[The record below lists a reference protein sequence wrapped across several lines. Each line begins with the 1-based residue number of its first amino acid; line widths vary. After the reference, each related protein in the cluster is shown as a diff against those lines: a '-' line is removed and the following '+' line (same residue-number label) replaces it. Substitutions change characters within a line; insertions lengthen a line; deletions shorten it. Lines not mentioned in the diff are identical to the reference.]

1 MTSALLI
8 ERYRDS
14 ATMTSSYMLEE
25 AMSSRDD
32 VSNQQLSKEAQELG
46 SATMTSAY
54 LLEEAM
60 SSRDDVSNQQ
70 LSQSYQQLS
79 RVAQELD
86 SAIITSVVSSS
97 HSAGSYSDQQFVYRA
112 VNSLCIEE

>member
-14 ATMTSSYMLEE
+14 ATM
-25 AMSSRDD
+25 MS
-32 VSNQQLSKEAQELG
+32 G
-46 SATMTSAY
+46 Y

-70 LSQSYQQLS
+70 LSQSYQQLKRRFLLKLLS
-79 RVAQELD
+79 IDIVRRVTVDEAVEEEAVISND
-86 SAIITSVVSSS
+86 DVSISVG
-97 HSAGSYSDQQFVYRA
+97 GSCDEQ
-112 VNSLCIEE
+112 